1 MSRDLGLET
10 TPVTNTLDYSGH
22 KRRTVEH
29 AHFPRHADVRVDQ
42 RVVVCDHVL
51 VRGVWGHGVLEG
63 ICGATEQEAP
73 EGSVDQVQQ
82 GDDAEGAVWR

>member
-82 GDDAEGAVWR
+82 CDDAEGAVWR